1 MSDCRA
7 AAWLTGGGGLVV
19 LSDVSCRDV
28 NVGDDVVG
36 VDEVWSVTIVICC
49 CWREFSLFF
58 LDIFV
63 ATL

>member
-1 MSDCRA
+1 MVKIESNYLE
-7 AAWLTGGGGLVV
+7 LTHLFNVDRMEDGV
-19 LSDVSCRDV
+19 DVS
-28 NVGDDVVG
+28 DDVVG
-36 VDEVWSVTIVICC
+36 VDEVWSVTLVICC

>member
-1 MSDCRA
+1 M
-7 AAWLTGGGGLVV
+7 V
-19 LSDVSCRDV
+19 SDVSCCDV
-28 NVGDDVVG
+28 NVGDVVVD
-36 VDEVWSVTIVICC
+36 VDEVWSVTLVICC